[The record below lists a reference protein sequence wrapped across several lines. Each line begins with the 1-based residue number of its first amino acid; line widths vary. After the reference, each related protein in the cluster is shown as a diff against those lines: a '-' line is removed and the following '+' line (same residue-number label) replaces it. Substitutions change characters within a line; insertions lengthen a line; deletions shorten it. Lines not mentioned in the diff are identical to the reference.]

1 VPVICA
7 AESEHATFL
16 SGPSALSFL
25 NLRQGKPVQMPS
37 PEEAALHEF
46 TPMERE
52 IVRSWHGPL
61 VLGDPTEVRAKLED
75 LVDRYRVDELML
87 TTMVHGQ
94 ADRLRSY
101 ELVAE
106 AWGLRPAP
114 SPDAQTDSQPEET
127 SADTTFA
134 DSASK

>member
-1 VPVICA
+1 M
-7 AESEHATFL
+7 T
-16 SGPSALSFL
+16 
-25 NLRQGKPVQMPS
+25 S
-37 PEEAALHEF
+37 PEVAARHEF

-61 VLGDPTEVRAKLED
+61 VCGDPTEVAAKLQD

-87 TTMVHGQ
+87 TTMVYGQ

-106 AWGLRPAP
+106 AWGLERARRCVRAATTVCPTGSRRPARRWP
-114 SPDAQTDSQPEET
+114 T
-127 SADTTFA
+127 
-134 DSASK
+134 SASK